1 MMPMDLNDTG
11 RIINAIEKLEIKI
24 DKNQEKLRM
33 TLFGPDG
40 TEGICGIVHKHDLV
54 LMGING
60 TPGLNKTVE
69 ELKENQSMWNKWL
82 AIAQGVAYGVLTY
95 FGIKSQ

>member
-1 MMPMDLNDTG
+1 MNSETG
-11 RIINAIEKLEIKI
+11 EILKAIEKLEIKI

-40 TEGICGIVHKHDLV
+40 TDGICGTVQKHDLV

-60 TPGLNKTVE
+60 TPGLNKIVE
-69 ELKENQSMWNKWL
+69 ELKENQGIWNKWL
-82 AIAQGVAYGVLTY
+82 AVTQAIAYGALTY
-95 FGIKSQ
+95 FGFKSQ